1 MLSTIALGVCLALP
15 SNATVIDPF
24 RAPECARCAGNR
36 GIEYAVPANAVVRS
50 GLRGEVVF
58 VGMVAKVRYVVVRAS
73 ADPRVRVTYGGLAD
87 VVVSQ
92 GEELR
97 RGDALGTMG
106 ESDARGS
113 GDERGSGD
121 ARGIARLHPGVRVG
135 DEYMDPLVV
144 ARGSAAKPRFRV
156 TLGRGPT
163 SNCVRSP

>member
-15 SNATVIDPF
+15 SNATVVDPF

-58 VGMVAKVRYVVVRAS
+58 VGMVANVRYVVVRAS
-73 ADPRVRVTYGGLAD
+73 ANPQVRVTYGGLAD
-87 VVVSQ
+87 VVVGQ
-92 GEELR
+92 GEVLR
-97 RGDALGTMG
+97 RGDVLGTMG
-106 ESDARGS
+106 ESYARGS
-113 GDERGSGD
+113 GDERG
-121 ARGIARLHPGVRVG
+121 IARLHLGVRVG

-144 ARGSAAKPRFRV
+144 ARASAAKPRFRV

-163 SNCVRSP
+163 SSCVRSP

>member
-58 VGMVAKVRYVVVRAS
+58 VGMVANVRYVVVRAS
-73 ADPRVRVTYGGLAD
+73 ANPQVRVTYGGLAD
-87 VVVSQ
+87 VVVEQ
-92 GEELR
+92 GEVLR

-113 GDERGSGD
+113 GD
-121 ARGIARLHPGVRVG
+121 ARGTARLHLGVRVG

-163 SNCVRSP
+163 SSCVRSP

>member
-15 SNATVIDPF
+15 SNATVIDSF

-50 GLRGEVVF
+50 GLHGEVVF
-58 VGMVAKVRYVVVRAS
+58 VGMVANVRYVVVRAG
-73 ADPRVRVTYGGLAD
+73 ANPQVRVTYGGLAD
-87 VVVSQ
+87 VVVGQ
-92 GEELR
+92 GEVLR
-97 RGDALGTMG
+97 RGDAVGTMG
-106 ESDARGS
+106 ESDARGT
-113 GDERGSGD
+113 
-121 ARGIARLHPGVRVG
+121 ARLHLGVRVG

-144 ARGSAAKPRFRV
+144 ARASAAKPRFRV

>member
-58 VGMVAKVRYVVVRAS
+58 VGMVANVRYVVVRAS

-87 VVVSQ
+87 VVVVQ

-113 GDERGSGD
+113 GD
-121 ARGIARLHPGVRVG
+121 ARGIARLHLGVRVG

-163 SNCVRSP
+163 SSCVRSP

>member
-58 VGMVAKVRYVVVRAS
+58 VGMVANVRYVVVRAS
-73 ADPRVRVTYGGLAD
+73 ANPQVRVTYGGLAD
-87 VVVSQ
+87 VVVEQ
-92 GEELR
+92 GEVLR

-113 GDERGSGD
+113 GD
-121 ARGIARLHPGVRVG
+121 ARGIARLHLGVRVG

>member
-58 VGMVAKVRYVVVRAS
+58 VGMVANVRYVVVRAS
-73 ADPRVRVTYGGLAD
+73 ANPQVRVTYGGLAD
-87 VVVSQ
+87 VVVEQ
-92 GEELR
+92 GEVLR

-113 GDERGSGD
+113 GD
-121 ARGIARLHPGVRVG
+121 ARGIARLHLGVRVG
-135 DEYMDPLVV
+135 DEYIDPLVV

-163 SNCVRSP
+163 SSCVRSP

>member
-58 VGMVAKVRYVVVRAS
+58 VGMVANVRYVVVRAS

-106 ESDARGS
+106 ESDAH
-113 GDERGSGD
+113 GSGD
-121 ARGIARLHPGVRVG
+121 AHGTARLHLGVRVG
-135 DEYMDPLVV
+135 DEYMDPLAA

-163 SNCVRSP
+163 SSCVRSP

>member
-58 VGMVAKVRYVVVRAS
+58 VGMVANVRYVVVRAS
-73 ADPRVRVTYGGLAD
+73 ADPRLRVTYGGLAD
-87 VVVSQ
+87 VVVTQ
-92 GEELR
+92 GEVLR

-113 GDERGSGD
+113 GD
-121 ARGIARLHPGVRVG
+121 ARGTARLHLGVRVG

-163 SNCVRSP
+163 SSCVRSP

>member
-1 MLSTIALGVCLALP
+1 MLSTVALGVCLALP

-50 GLRGEVVF
+50 GLRGEVAF
-58 VGMVAKVRYVVVRAS
+58 VGMVANVRYVVVRAS
-73 ADPRVRVTYGGLAD
+73 ANPQVRVTYGGLAD
-87 VVVSQ
+87 VVVEQ
-92 GEELR
+92 GEVLR

-113 GDERGSGD
+113 GD
-121 ARGIARLHPGVRVG
+121 ARGIARLHLGVRVG

>member
-58 VGMVAKVRYVVVRAS
+58 VGMVANVRYVVVRAS
-73 ADPRVRVTYGGLAD
+73 ANPQVRVTYGGLAD
-87 VVVSQ
+87 VVVEQ

-106 ESDARGS
+106 ESDARGA
-113 GDERGSGD
+113 GD
-121 ARGIARLHPGVRVG
+121 ARGIARLHLGVRVG

>member
-15 SNATVIDPF
+15 SNATVIDSF
-24 RAPECARCAGNR
+24 RAPECSRCAGNR

-58 VGMVAKVRYVVVRAS
+58 VGMVANVRYVVVRAS

-87 VVVSQ
+87 VAVGQ

-97 RGDALGTMG
+97 RGDALGSMG
-106 ESDARGS
+106 ES
-113 GDERGSGD
+113 D
-121 ARGIARLHPGVRVG
+121 ARGIARLHLGVRVG
-135 DEYMDPLVV
+135 DEYIDPLVV